1 MCYCDCSYLI
11 GYGEN
16 QISEG
21 GDFLRFTGMTK
32 IPTISFCW
40 PKFYPNDR
48 GPKKPSSVNETAPSL
63 ILISENLYVRSTV
76 INNIFQLYAFLV
88 NVLEVYVK
96 ETLVDHYYGRTK
108 PKKTGPMHWQ
118 L

>member
-1 MCYCDCSYLI
+1 MFQSDDIPSAVILLLLGVKVKKNKHLYYCNCSYLI

-48 GPKKPSSVNETAPSL
+48 GPKKPSSVNDTAPSK
-63 ILISENLYVRSTV
+63 NL
-76 INNIFQLYAFLV
+76 NF
-88 NVLEVYVK
+88 
-96 ETLVDHYYGRTK
+96 
-108 PKKTGPMHWQ
+108 
-118 L
+118 